1 LLLKKVK
8 PAQIV
13 NLLPSVLPITPR
25 NGTILFLLTVEQ
37 ISPLQLHAQC
47 IKRDT
52 ANYLSET
59 CQIFSSLEKGEAS
72 S

>member
-1 LLLKKVK
+1 MHGIHLVYEEGVVILKVKRVTSRTLLLKKVK

-13 NLLPSVLPITPR
+13 NLLPS
-25 NGTILFLLTVEQ
+25 
-37 ISPLQLHAQC
+37 LHAQC